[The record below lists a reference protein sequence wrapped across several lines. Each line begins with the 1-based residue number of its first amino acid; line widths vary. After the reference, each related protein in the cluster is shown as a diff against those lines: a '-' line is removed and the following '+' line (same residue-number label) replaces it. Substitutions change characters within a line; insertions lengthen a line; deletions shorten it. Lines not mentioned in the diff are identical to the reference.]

1 MNLRALLIVVAS
13 LAAVSAAVYLAHR
26 PTTSPAAD
34 PRVGQPLADS
44 AVVEKTTKL
53 RISDQGKI
61 VTLTRQT
68 DGSWS
73 VVSYFDLPANFSK
86 ISAFANSLT
95 ESKIQRVVTTNAE
108 RLERLGFKDTQVV
121 LLDSSDHQLL
131 SVTLGKNA
139 DTGGRFIRFDT
150 EPKAYLANF
159 NGGIDPEPRDWA
171 ETELPTLKPDS
182 IGKMEITFCDEK
194 HISFS
199 RANKDAA
206 WITDQPSAERKISPG
221 KISALL
227 ATIGNLRF
235 SETND
240 PTDSAIAAAKAT
252 ALAFKLT
259 SFDGKNI
266 SVTFSHKPEEKN
278 TIPVVVADGEPSRT
292 TPVLDPVAAPAKKI
306 IPQLPNGITTS
317 KGMPLPS
324 GFPVPPNGK
333 PLTASVSSIPT
344 NPVFI
349 EIEHSDSTAPI
360 NAMMHQ
366 RAFQIAAN
374 SYAGLPQKSD
384 ELFEPI
390 REKTVDEKPT
400 ERKEN

>member
-1 MNLRALLIVVAS
+1 MNLRALLIVIAS
-13 LAAVSAAVYLAHR
+13 LAAISAADYLAQR
-26 PTTSPAAD
+26 SNTSAAAD

-68 DGSWS
+68 DASWS

-121 LLDSSDHQLL
+121 LLDSSDHQLQ
-131 SVTLGKNA
+131 SVALGKNA
-139 DTGGRFIRFDT
+139 DTGGRFVRFNA

-159 NGGIDPEPRDWA
+159 NGGIDPEPSDWA
-171 ETELPTLKPDS
+171 ETELPTLKPDR

-194 HISFS
+194 RLSFS
-199 RANKDAA
+199 RATKDAA
-206 WITDQPSAERKISPG
+206 WTTDQPSAERKIIPG
-221 KISALL
+221 KIIALL
-227 ATIGNLRF
+227 SSIGNLRF
-235 SETND
+235 SATND

-259 SFDGKNI
+259 SFDGKI
-266 SVTFSHKPEEKN
+266 VSVTFSHKPDEKN
-278 TIPVVVADGEPSRT
+278 TIPAVVADGKPSRA
-292 TPVLDPVAAPAKKI
+292 TPGLDPVAAPAKKI
-306 IPQLPNGITTS
+306 IPPLPNGITTS
-317 KGMPLPS
+317 NGMPLPS

-333 PLTASVSSIPT
+333 PLTSGVGSLPE

-349 EIEHSDSTAPI
+349 EITHSDSAAPI
-360 NAMMHQ
+360 NAMMQQ

-374 SYAGLPQKSD
+374 TYAGLPQKPD
-384 ELFEPI
+384 ELFETIP
-390 REKTVDEKPT
+390 EKTVDEKPP